1 MKKIVSAFIS
11 IILSTF
17 ASSAQT
23 GGKIVGNITDHSTRE
38 IIIGANVLITGTTI
52 GTSTDDAGNYS
63 FSNLTPGTY
72 RLKYSYIGYKDIIKT
87 DIVVSNVSFTKINVE
102 LYPADFELAAVTVT
116 ADYYQKNTDA
126 VTSLQTFSYE
136 EIRRSP
142 GGLEDVIRAVS
153 VVPGVGTQA
162 NGRNDLIVRGGGPAE
177 NLSLIDGLEIQ
188 NINHFGAAGATGGPL
203 TLVNLDFVEGTDF
216 STGGFGVRYGDKL
229 SSVLNITLRE
239 GRTDRL
245 GGKATISA
253 TQFGANLEGPVSKD
267 GNFLFSVRRSY
278 LDWIFKAA
286 GFGFIPEYWDF
297 QGKYVQR
304 LNAENRLE
312 VFAIVG
318 LDNVALN
325 NETSE
330 KRVSNSRIL
339 GSDQNNYI
347 TGITWR
353 KFLSNGFMNMT
364 VGTSYTNSDA
374 SQADSNLVKTFTNK
388 TYEMENSVR
397 LEWIGNVSG
406 LGELTVGSQYKMI
419 KANSDLNV
427 PNLTTSF
434 GDSFNIVNYNNTLDA
449 HKLALYSQIASEV
462 GNFDYVA
469 GLRLDYF
476 SAIDQKMVLSPR
488 IAAGYNLNGKN
499 RITASVGLYH
509 QSPSYI
515 WLANNKANEQLKQ
528 LQSVQTVIG
537 YEYMLRPDTKFK
549 IEGYYK
555 DYKNYPASTQRKYLI
570 LSNTG
575 SGFGNEG
582 FTNFGFDNLISEGTG
597 FAKGIEIQIQKKL
610 SEIKCY
616 GIASL
621 SINDVQFIPLDGKSY
636 PGSYNQPIIFNIAG
650 GYQFSNQWEVAL
662 KFRVASGLPYTPFN
676 SDGTQDYSKFNSKS
690 FDVLHQLD
698 VRVDRRWNFT
708 DWNLITYIDI
718 QNIYGRKNQF
728 SIQWDSQ
735 KNEILK
741 QKGIGV
747 LPTIG
752 ITAEF

>member
-1 MKKIVSAFIS
+1 MKSVLFTCLTLIFFSVSVFS
-11 IILSTF
+11 
-17 ASSAQT
+17 QT
-23 GGKIVGNITDHSTRE
+23 GGTITGTITDHATKE
-38 IIIGANVLITGTTI
+38 PIIGANVLIVGTTL
-52 GTSTDDAGNYS
+52 GASTDADGNYS
-63 FSNLTPGTY
+63 LLNLKPGTY
-72 RLKYSYIGYKDIIKT
+72 TLRFSYIGYKEIIKT
-87 DIVVSNVSFTKINVE
+87 DVVVSNVSFTRLNAE
-102 LYPADFELAAVTVT
+102 LYQSDLQLENVTVT
-116 ADYYQKNTDA
+116 ADYYQKNTDGI
-126 VTSLQTFSYE
+126 TSLQSFSYE
-136 EIRRSP
+136 EIRRAP

-162 NGRNDLIVRGGGPAE
+162 NGRNDLIVRGGGPSE
-177 NLSLIDGLEIQ
+177 NLSLVDGLEIQ

-203 TLVNLDFVEGTDF
+203 TLINLDFVEGTDF

-253 TQFGANLEGPVSKD
+253 TQFGANIEGPVSKD

-304 LNAENRLE
+304 IDEHNKLE
-312 VFAIVG
+312 FFAVAG

-347 TGITWR
+347 AGLTWR
-353 KFLSNGFMNMT
+353 RFLSNGFINT
-364 VGTSYTNSDA
+364 TFGTSYTNSDA

-397 LEWIGNVSG
+397 LEWIGFVPK
-406 LGELTVGSQYKMI
+406 LGELTIGSQYKMI
-419 KANSDLNV
+419 KAKSDLNV

-434 GDSFNIVNYNNTLDA
+434 GDTFNIVNYNNSLNS
-449 HKLALYSQIASEV
+449 HKLALYSQLASEI
-462 GNFDYVA
+462 GHFDYVA

-476 SAIDQKMVLSPR
+476 SGIDQNTVLSPR
-488 IAAGYNLNGKN
+488 LSAGYNFNEKN
-499 RITASVGLYH
+499 RITASIGIYH

-515 WLANNKANEQLKQ
+515 WLANNSLNKQLKQ
-528 LQSVQTVIG
+528 LQSIQTVIG

-582 FTNFGFDNLISEGTG
+582 FTNFGFDQLVSEGTG

-621 SINDVQFIPLDGKSY
+621 SINDVKFIPLDGKSY
-636 PGSYNQPIIFNIAG
+636 PGSYNQPIIFN
-650 GYQFSNQWEVAL
+650 VAL
-662 KFRVASGLPYTPFN
+662 TPLNAGRSNWYPDHCPKSGGFM
-676 SDGTQDYSKFNSKS
+676 
-690 FDVLHQLD
+690 
-698 VRVDRRWNFT
+698 
-708 DWNLITYIDI
+708 
-718 QNIYGRKNQF
+718 
-728 SIQWDSQ
+728 
-735 KNEILK
+735 
-741 QKGIGV
+741 
-747 LPTIG
+747 
-752 ITAEF
+752 